1 MEPATPATPVA
12 GSGRTLSLKGRALQL
27 LAQREHSRAELL
39 RKLAA
44 YEQSQGQLQA
54 ILDELQAKGFINE
67 ERVIESVVHRRASKL
82 GAARIRQELQA
93 KGLPPEAMAQ
103 ALAQL
108 KSTELERA
116 REVWQR
122 KFGQAANDPKEHARQ
137 TRFLMSRGFAAEV
150 VRKIVG

>member
-1 MEPATPATPVA
+1 
-12 GSGRTLSLKGRALQL
+12 LQ
-27 LAQREHSRAELL
+27 S
-39 RKLAA
+39 
-44 YEQSQGQLQA
+44 

-122 KFGQAANDPKEHARQ
+122 KFGQAATDPKEHARQ

>member
-1 MEPATPATPVA
+1 MEPAAPAARVT
-12 GSGRTLSLKGRALQL
+12 GSGRTLSLKGRALAL
-27 LAQREHSRAELL
+27 LARREHSRAELQG
-39 RKLAA
+39 KLAA
-44 YEQSQGQLQA
+44 HEQSPGQLQA

-67 ERVIESVVHRRASKL
+67 ERVIESVIHRRASKL

-108 KSTELERA
+108 KGTELERA

-122 KFGQAANDPKEHARQ
+122 KFGHTATEPKEHARQ
-137 TRFLMSRGFAAEV
+137 ARFLISRGFSAEV